1 MTSVSGG
8 ATMSDKQTILEAIQ
22 KLPEDVSFDEVR
34 EEIEILAA
42 LRQARQ
48 ASAEGRVHTLD
59 EAKRKAA
66 QWTLK

>member
-1 MTSVSGG
+1 
-8 ATMSDKQTILEAIQ
+8 MSDKQMILDALQ
-22 KLPEDVSFDEVR
+22 RLPEDVTFEQVR

-42 LRQARQ
+42 LRKARH
-48 ASAEGRVHTLD
+48 ASAEGRVYTQE